1 MTEQQILQAAV
12 DYVQNNPGN
21 TIPAEK
27 ALRPEIA
34 GIKLFDAPIMGV
46 ASAMNQ
52 FLLGLP
58 GNPDVNVPLSP
69 PQFWLESAASIIS
82 LFFPL
87 TAQVRESNRKTAWDV
102 PSHEIIHARNEGAVF
117 INQTMEHLKGILEAA
132 GYSAVIPSADPR
144 FWSAFE
150 NPVNGYTFTS
160 NWSERHVAF
169 AAGLGT
175 FSLHR
180 GIITRL
186 GTAGRLA
193 SIITSLELP
202 PTHRPYTDLYE
213 YCAQCGVC
221 VETCPAGA
229 ITVEGGKNNAV
240 CREFLKGIG
249 EIYKEQKYFHSCGKC
264 QVAVPCESELPLE
277 YLANL

>member
-1 MTEQQILQAAV
+1 MTEQQLLQAAV
-12 DYVQNNPGN
+12 DYVTNNPGN
-21 TIPAEK
+21 AIPAEK

-34 GIKLFDAPIMGV
+34 GVKIFDAPIMGV

-58 GNPDVNVPLSP
+58 GNPDMNAPLSP

-87 TAQVRESNRKTAWDV
+87 TAQVRESNRNAGWDV
-102 PSHEIIHARNEGAVF
+102 PSQEMIHARNEGAAF
-117 INQTMEHLKGILEAA
+117 ANQTMEHLKGMLEAA
-132 GYSAVIPSADPR
+132 GYEAVIPVTDPR
-144 FWSAFE
+144 FWMAFE
-150 NPVNGYTFTS
+150 KPVNGYTFTS

-175 FSLHR
+175 FSFHR

-186 GTAGRLA
+186 GTAGRLS

-221 VETCPAGA
+221 IETCPAGA
-229 ITVEGGKNNAV
+229 ITVEKGKDHAA
-240 CREFLKGIG
+240 CREFLRGIA
-249 EIYKEQKYFHSCGKC
+249 ENYKEKKYFPSCGKC
-264 QVAVPCESELPLE
+264 QMAVPCESELPLDF
-277 YLANL
+277 LINF